1 MNSCLIENRIDS
13 DSEKCCSGALKSL
26 DCCFTKLQDPECLA
40 VGTGRSLSHHNLEYS
55 LHMMLRAGS
64 RDKIHSFS
72 PVSTVFSVNPAFLLY
87 FDNSWYRCR
96 YVPFYQWLF
105 AESYILP
112 KSPGYSLMIDDCP
125 IVCWSVRMCIERKFI
140 QSIAILEKTKTLIFG
155 QRLQPRQ

>member
-64 RDKIHSFS
+64 RDTIHSLS
-72 PVSTVFSVNPAFLLY
+72 PTPVSTVFFVNPASVLY
-87 FDNSWYRCR
+87 LDNSW
-96 YVPFYQWLF
+96 
-105 AESYILP
+105 
-112 KSPGYSLMIDDCP
+112 
-125 IVCWSVRMCIERKFI
+125 
-140 QSIAILEKTKTLIFG
+140 
-155 QRLQPRQ
+155 

>member
-87 FDNSWYRCR
+87 FDNSWYRCMFHSIND
-96 YVPFYQWLF
+96 YLQKVIYFP
-105 AESYILP
+105 
-112 KSPGYSLMIDDCP
+112 SLQGIP
-125 IVCWSVRMCIERKFI
+125 
-140 QSIAILEKTKTLIFG
+140 
-155 QRLQPRQ
+155 

>member
-64 RDKIHSFS
+64 REPIHSFS
-72 PVSTVFSVNPAFLLY
+72 PVSTVFSVNPASVLY
-87 FDNSWYRCR
+87 FDNSW
-96 YVPFYQWLF
+96 
-105 AESYILP
+105 
-112 KSPGYSLMIDDCP
+112 
-125 IVCWSVRMCIERKFI
+125 
-140 QSIAILEKTKTLIFG
+140 
-155 QRLQPRQ
+155 